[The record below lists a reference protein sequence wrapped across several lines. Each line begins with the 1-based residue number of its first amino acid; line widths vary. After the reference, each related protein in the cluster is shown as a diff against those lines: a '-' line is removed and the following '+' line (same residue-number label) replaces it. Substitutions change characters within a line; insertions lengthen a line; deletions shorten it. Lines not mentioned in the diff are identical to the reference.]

1 MNERAGCLGK
11 SLSRVLLQL
20 GKEND
25 KRQKAKGAGVGRYT
39 HTYGRARRC
48 CCEAHARVE
57 WNRIG

>member
-25 KRQKAKGAGVGRYT
+25 KRQKAKGKRRGGGAVHSHVWASEAMVVK
-39 HTYGRARRC
+39 HTQ
-48 CCEAHARVE
+48 E
-57 WNRIG
+57 